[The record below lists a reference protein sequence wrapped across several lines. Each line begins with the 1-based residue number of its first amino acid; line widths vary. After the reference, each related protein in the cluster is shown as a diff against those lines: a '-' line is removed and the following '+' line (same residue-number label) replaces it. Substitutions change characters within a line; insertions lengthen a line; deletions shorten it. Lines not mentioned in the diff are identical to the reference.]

1 MFYWLERVGRL
12 DRNLKDLDDRSRDVF
27 RSIVETYLGSGEP
40 LGSRNL
46 SKMLPMAIS
55 PASVRN
61 VMSDLEELGL
71 IYSPHVSA
79 GRMPTDLGLRFFVDS
94 FMQVGDLQPEER
106 EQIEQQVPTNVGQP
120 IEGLLTEASKLLSG
134 VSSGAGLVMAAKS
147 DGAIKHIEFIRLE
160 PTKALAVIVGE
171 GDRVENRVIDL
182 PAGTTSSQLVEASNF
197 LNAHLA
203 GRTFS
208 EVRNKLEG
216 LRNTIRSELDTL
228 SSGLVERG
236 LAVWADAEDEGSP
249 GRLIVRGRSKLL
261 ENVGADEELDRV
273 RMLFDDLE
281 KKESLIDLMNL
292 AETGSGVRIFIGSE
306 NKLFSL
312 SGSSLIFAPLK
323 DEGERVLGAV
333 GIIGPTRLNYSRV
346 VPVVDYTAQL
356 VSRLMQKK

>member
-1 MFYWLERVGRL
+1 MEQAVRL
-12 DRNLKDLDDRSRDVF
+12 DENLKDLDDRSRDVF
-27 RSIVETYLGSGEP
+27 KSIVETYLGSGEP

-46 SKMLPMAIS
+46 SKMLPMTIS

-61 VMSDLEELGL
+61 VMSDLEDLGL

-94 FMQVGDLQPEER
+94 FMQVGELQPEER
-106 EQIEQQVPTNVGQP
+106 EQIESQVPANIGQP

-134 VSSGAGLVMAAKS
+134 VSSGAGLVLSTKS
-147 DGAIKHIEFIRLE
+147 NGTIKHIEFVRLE
-160 PTKALAVIVGE
+160 PAKALAVIVGE
-171 GDRVENRVIDL
+171 GDRIENRIIDL
-182 PAGTTSSQLVEASNF
+182 PAGTTSSQLIEASNF

-203 GRTFS
+203 GQTFS
-208 EVRNKLEG
+208 QVRNKLEG
-216 LRNTIRSELDTL
+216 LRNIIRRELDTL
-228 SSGLVERG
+228 SSDLVERG
-236 LAVWADAEDEGSP
+236 LAVWADTEHEGSP

-261 ENVGADEELDRV
+261 ENVGADEALDRV

-281 KKESLIDLMNL
+281 KKENLIDLMDL

-312 SGSSLIFAPLK
+312 SGSSLIVAPLK
-323 DEGERVLGAV
+323 DDGDRVLGAV
-333 GIIGPTRLNYSRV
+333 GIIGPTRLNYSHV

-356 VSRLMQKK
+356 VSRLLQKK